1 VQVSALSSLQFH
13 KFNKER
19 QMIEIWI
26 NIETVND
33 GSNFSK
39 IHGPYST
46 EREAFEDSKDLSRLA
61 GKTIYDFDQRKLAT

>member
-1 VQVSALSSLQFH
+1 
-13 KFNKER
+13 
-19 QMIEIWI
+19 MIEIWI

-33 GSNFSK
+33 GSDFSK

-46 EREAFEDSKDLSRLA
+46 EREALEDSKDLSRLA